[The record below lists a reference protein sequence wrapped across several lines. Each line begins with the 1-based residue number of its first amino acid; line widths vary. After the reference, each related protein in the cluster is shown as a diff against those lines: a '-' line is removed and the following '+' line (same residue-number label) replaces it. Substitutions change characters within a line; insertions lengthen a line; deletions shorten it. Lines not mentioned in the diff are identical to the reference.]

1 MLAEDFGKIEFIR
14 SARAR
19 SVRVRIL
26 ASGLRITIPHNA
38 SEKTAIEFVNSV
50 APKIRKKQEQLRIKE
65 TVNPT
70 ILTEEST
77 LHTLTFDVILL
88 KAERKDIFF
97 SLKNSILTIEFP
109 EKADLKAGQTQH
121 YFWNGINYF
130 LKKEARRILPDRVKQ
145 LAEKYKFR
153 YGSVKIQPS
162 KTRWGSCSRERS
174 INLSQYLLLL
184 PAHLVDYVI
193 LHELCHTIE
202 MNHGPRFWKL
212 MDEVTNGQ
220 SKTLRAGLK
229 DYHMPK

>member
-1 MLAEDFGKIEFIR
+1 M
-14 SARAR
+14 
-19 SVRVRIL
+19 
-26 ASGLRITIPHNA
+26 
-38 SEKTAIEFVNSV
+38 
-50 APKIRKKQEQLRIKE
+50 
-65 TVNPT
+65 
-70 ILTEEST
+70 
-77 LHTLTFDVILL
+77 
-88 KAERKDIFF
+88 
-97 SLKNSILTIEFP
+97 
-109 EKADLKAGQTQH
+109 
-121 YFWNGINYF
+121 
-130 LKKEARRILPDRVKQ
+130 PDRVKQ

-153 YGSVKIQPS
+153 YSSVKIQPS

-212 MDEVTNGQ
+212 MDEVTDGQ

>member
-1 MLAEDFGKIEFIR
+1 MSREDFGKIEFVR

-26 ASGLRITIPHNA
+26 VSGLKITIPQDA
-38 SEKTAIEFVNSV
+38 SEKTAIDFVNSV
-50 APKIRKKQEQLRIKE
+50 APKIRKKQELLRKKE
-65 TVNPT
+65 TSNPT
-70 ILTEEST
+70 ILTENNV
-77 LHTLTFDVILL
+77 LKTLTFDVKLVRT
-88 KAERKDIFF
+88 ARKDIYF

-109 EKADLKAGQTQH
+109 ENADEKSDTTQQ

-153 YGSVKIQPS
+153 YSGVKIQPS

-184 PAHLVDYVI
+184 PANLVDYVI

-220 SKTLRAGLK
+220 SKALRAGLK